1 MVLVV
6 FGRIDHGASL
16 DTNLLEQIPHLLVD
30 VLLNERKFGLYIS
43 YVLQDKNCR

>member
-6 FGRIDHGASL
+6 FGRINHGASF

-30 VLLNERKFGLYIS
+30 VLLNERKFGLDIS